1 MSLVDENPLK
11 KSFNLNEM
19 FGNGKDNLDMQQHNL
34 NSDQYRDEI
43 TRNMESIS
51 SKFKSIGKSM
61 TDIIKKDQLFEFLDS
76 IVS

>member
-51 SKFKSIGKSM
+51 W
-61 TDIIKKDQLFEFLDS
+61 
-76 IVS
+76 